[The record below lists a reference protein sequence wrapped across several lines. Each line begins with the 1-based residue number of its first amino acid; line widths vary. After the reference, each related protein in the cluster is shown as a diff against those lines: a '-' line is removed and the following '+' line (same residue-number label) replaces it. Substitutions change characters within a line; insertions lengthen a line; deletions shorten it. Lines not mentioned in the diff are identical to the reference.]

1 VKRSTRFGQLSGSTR
16 LLCIDLAQKDTG
28 QLISRDDCLGI
39 LEESEVTGLPLA
51 CGKVAPFLA
60 RLTAILEGPASQVRI
75 SEGRACRVRSATLD
89 HPSWFGGHDK
99 HAPPTFPSE
108 KPAFQVRCPTLDD
121 PSHFRGHTVKKR
133 VVQDVMID
141 PSRLYLSQTLLPE
154 A

>member
-1 VKRSTRFGQLSGSTR
+1 VKRSTRFGQSSGSTR
-16 LLCIDLAQKDTG
+16 LLSIPIAQKYTG
-28 QLISRDDCLGI
+28 QLIRRDDCLGI

-60 RLTAILEGPASQVRI
+60 RLTAILEAPASQVRI

-108 KPAFQVRCPTLDD
+108 GPAFQVRCPMLDD